1 MEFDIETWVPYR
13 CDFKPITTN
22 SLFSEAL
29 GRIAAL
35 ALRVESEFLYMQTPD
50 SSPAGTLV
58 PENLIHPC
66 TAAGMSVGFAMV
78 FSYSV
83 RMEGVLFSLANEDD
97 DLGAGVA
104 ACGIW
109 KDSILVDE
117 CKTLAQSR
125 LRELTGVNVV
135 GLWEQGRFHLPSPT
149 TVIGPSTVLVLAGSQ
164 EQLRA
169 YDKFVG
175 SSETDRSEQ
184 KPVLVLGGGRVGMS
198 VAQTLGGRGIDYR
211 VVEKN
216 PTAWGRP
223 SMGTRA
229 VSRRPAGPSPR
240 RPSIR
245 RQR

>member
-50 SSPAGTLV
+50 GSPAGTLV

-83 RMEGVLFSLANEDD
+83 RMEGVLFSLANEED

-117 CKTLAQSR
+117 CK
-125 LRELTGVNVV
+125 
-135 GLWEQGRFHLPSPT
+135 
-149 TVIGPSTVLVLAGSQ
+149 VLVVASENPFFDSDVFLSSLDRLLSGEDVREGGNVPYFA
-164 EQLRA
+164 E
-169 YDKFVG
+169 KFG
-175 SSETDRSEQ
+175 YRRFSIPYETDDVTQLQIARLLLEFEETGSFDGLASE
-184 KPVLVLGGGRVGMS
+184 LSLGCLKG
-198 VAQTLGGRGIDYR
+198 DFC
-211 VVEKN
+211 
-216 PTAWGRP
+216 
-223 SMGTRA
+223 
-229 VSRRPAGPSPR
+229 
-240 RPSIR
+240 
-245 RQR
+245 